1 MSKYS
6 GMLANRIVPA
16 GGAVRVTTSS
26 NVGQGNGGTS
36 LACKGCFVN
45 CPSTNGNSVCKVNI
59 GAAAS
64 WTLGIDI
71 AQSAGSRSAGQAL
84 FIPIDDVAKL
94 YFYSDDD
101 GAAIDI
107 LYLLG

>member
-1 MSKYS
+1 MSKYA
-6 GMLANRIVPA
+6 GMLVNRICPD

-36 LACKGCFVN
+36 LPCKGCWVRP
-45 CPSTNGNSVCKVNI
+45 PSTNSSTVCKVNI

-64 WTLGIDI
+64 ATLGIDLPNKNFPE
-71 AQSAGSRSAGQAL
+71 GPL

-101 GAAIDI
+101 GGIIDI